1 MKFIIKKTF
10 IYLSILFVFSSCR
23 KFNDPWG
30 CKDCPRVSDECSCE
44 NYPDINDTTSVLV
57 ARQRIPQGESIE
69 IGTYRIQHVQ
79 VNPINNNQLLF
90 YEKPIGITTGDSNT
104 NMGFVLYDIASREKT
119 YLVEIIGVDLP
130 SRKYEWDF
138 NNNIYLNYR
147 DPNSRLGG
155 IGRYNTVTGEFSS
168 VTFPNVEET
177 WGVSWLKKTNS
188 IGFTALMIKG
198 GGVGQNYFT
207 YNFESQVLDTF
218 LPDTSFHMA
227 SYYDNQWSDDLLLNG
242 GFENNRENAVITYYD
257 WPNSKCGV
265 VARSWQFK
273 SGLNNEL
280 GYLSYKWLPNSTK
293 LYMAHSETG
302 IHYSN
307 VKGSNLVRIKKHC
320 DNLRYIEIDI
330 TGDGSKL
337 IALRRQ
343 YRYSN
348 TPPGPTWVDGWL
360 YTKDEIVRMDIDG
373 CNEEV
378 IYKGY

>member
-1 MKFIIKKTF
+1 M
-10 IYLSILFVFSSCR
+10 FSSCR
-23 KFNDPWG
+23 KYNDPWG

-57 ARQRIPQGESIE
+57 ARQRYLQGESIE
-69 IGTYRIQHVQ
+69 MGTFRIQHVQ
-79 VNPINNNQLLF
+79 ANPINSNQLLF
-90 YEKPIGITTGDSNT
+90 YEIPIGMAAGNSDANA
-104 NMGFVLYDIASREKT
+104 GFVLYDIASREKT
-119 YLVEIIGVDLP
+119 YLVDIIGVDLP
-130 SRKYEWDF
+130 SISYEWDF
-138 NNNIYLNYR
+138 NNNIYLNYF
-147 DPNSRLGG
+147 DLSSKLGG

-177 WGVSWLKKTNS
+177 RGVSWLKKTNS
-188 IGFTALMIKG
+188 IGFTAIMIKG
-198 GGVGQNYFT
+198 GRVGQNYFT

-218 LPDTSFHMA
+218 IHDTVNFEKVG
-227 SYYDNQWSDDLLLNG
+227 YYDNQWSDDLLING
-242 GFENNRENAVITYYD
+242 GVKNTGEKYVLAYYD

-265 VARSWQFK
+265 VAKSWQFK

-293 LYMAHSETG
+293 LYMAHAETG

-348 TPPGPTWVDGWL
+348 IPPRPTWVDGWL
-360 YTKDEIVRMDIDG
+360 YTKDEIVMMDIDG